1 MGGVNFPRYVNKD
14 YDAVI
19 DAAEAEVDPVKR
31 AAFYIRA
38 NDLLCQD
45 VVFIPV
51 MHRLKVSACAN
62 TLRPVVSGWAGDT
75 DNLHN
80 WYREEA

>member
-1 MGGVNFPRYVNKD
+1 MTSCVRTSS
-14 YDAVI
+14 
-19 DAAEAEVDPVKR
+19 
-31 AAFYIRA
+31 
-38 NDLLCQD
+38 
-45 VVFIPV
+45 FIPV